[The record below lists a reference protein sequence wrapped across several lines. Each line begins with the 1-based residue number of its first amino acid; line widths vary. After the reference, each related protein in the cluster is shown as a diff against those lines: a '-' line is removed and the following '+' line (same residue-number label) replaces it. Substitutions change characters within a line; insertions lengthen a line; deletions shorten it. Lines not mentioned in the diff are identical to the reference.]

1 MTDPGTKQDS
11 LYNSKT
17 AATGTRQLLAMSATT
32 SPQKEK
38 AIAPGWVKFDETD
51 GSEANGGGV
60 ISATASPTRS
70 SSGVSSA
77 RGSVNSAISPHQDES
92 EVEGGILAVS
102 EVQVID
108 EHTLKRE
115 QAVVA
120 APTTSHAPVF
130 KQMTSPTN
138 TPKVNGA
145 SEFDMD
151 NVNLSD
157 SGSPRKSTRGQREF
171 ENGDVIVT
179 ILPVNEKF
187 PCKYLI
193 RILGPYIV
201 CGASSSVIDFRVT
214 FPTKNNDSLNLNFW
228 GKI

>member
-1 MTDPGTKQDS
+1 
-11 LYNSKT
+11 
-17 AATGTRQLLAMSATT
+17 MSATT

-38 AIAPGWVKFDETD
+38 ANAAGWVKFEDTDEVQD
-51 GSEANGGGV
+51 SGGV
-60 ISATASPTRS
+60 GSPSKAHIDSPSRS

-77 RGSVNSAISPHQDES
+77 RGSVTSAALPNQEDEND
-92 EVEGGILAVS
+92 GGILAVS
-102 EVQVID
+102 EVQVVD

-193 RILGPYIV
+193 RILGPYV
-201 CGASSSVIDFRVT
+201 VSGASSSVIDFRVT